1 MPLRVAILTAELREH
16 EKDYGN
22 PKPGFGTPL
31 EALFVGFAQMPEVEV
46 HVVSCT
52 QEPLSS
58 PRKLADNIFLHCL
71 HVPKIGW
78 MRTGYQGCIRAV
90 RKKLREVQPDIVHGQ
105 GTERDCAINA
115 VLSGFPNVL
124 TIHGIMQEQARLLR
138 SRPGSFH
145 WLAAR
150 LEDFTLHRT
159 AGVFCNSAYTEACI
173 RPRTARTWRVA
184 NPLRAPFFES
194 VPSVRKTVPLVLLN
208 VGEICLR
215 KRQNE
220 LIQSVLALREKGVP
234 LELYFAGNVSPDKP
248 YGAKFLELVKTH
260 QSFVKYL
267 GKKTTAELIS
277 LFDNVAALVH
287 VPSEESFGLVVA
299 EALTRNLKLFAFHVG
314 GIPDIAAGLDGV
326 DLIQDGEWD
335 ELNKA
340 IVRWVQ
346 AGCYQPTAAARIMRE
361 RYHPRVIAQEHLDI
375 YRQVLSKIAETKQ
388 SGKPA

>member
-1 MPLRVAILTAELREH
+1 MSLRVAILTAELREH

-31 EALFVGFAQMPEVEV
+31 EALFAGFARMPDVEV

-58 PRKLADNIFLHCL
+58 PSKLTDNIFLYCL

-90 RKKLREVQPDIVHGQ
+90 RKKLREIRPDIVHGQ
-105 GTERDCAINA
+105 GTERDCGISA
-115 VLSGFPNVL
+115 VLSGYPNVL

-150 LEDFTLHRT
+150 LESFALRRT

-184 NPLRAPFFES
+184 NPLRASFFES
-194 VPSVRKTVPLVLLN
+194 VPSVRKPAPLVLLN

-220 LIQSVLALREKGVP
+220 LIQSFVALREQGVP
-234 LELYFAGNVSPDKP
+234 LELCFVGNVSPNHP

-267 GKKTTAELIS
+267 GKKTTPELIS
-277 LFDNVAALVH
+277 LFDRVAALVH

-299 EALTRNLKLFAFHVG
+299 EALARNVKLFSFRVG
-314 GIPDIAAGLDGV
+314 GIPDIATDVDGV
-326 DLIQDGEWD
+326 ELLPDGNWP
-335 ELNKA
+335 ELGAA
-340 IVRWVQ
+340 IVRWIKTGGPQ
-346 AGCYQPTAAARIMRE
+346 PAGAAAQMSE
-361 RYHPRVIAQEHLDI
+361 RYHPRVIAARHLEI
-375 YRQVLSKIAETKQ
+375 YREVL
-388 SGKPA
+388 GKK